1 MRNIMKFNKEVF
13 KANYIKQLENQTARN
28 INDTTTWDKYFA
40 LGTYLKELIVDDWV
54 DNDAKHIKDETKQ
67 AYYFSMEFL
76 TGRFLINNL
85 INIGIFN
92 EVEEAMGE
100 LGLNILEIAEIEK
113 DPGLGNGGLGRLAA
127 CFLDSLAS
135 TGYAGH
141 GCGIRYNYGLFE
153 QKIING
159 YQVEYPDR
167 WLSNRNVWEI
177 TRDDR
182 RVEVCFRGQIETYME
197 EDKLKFKHVNYDVV
211 SAVPYDT
218 PVIGYRNKIINNLRL
233 FSAESVHNEFDFHK
247 FSTGGYHEAFEKKH
261 ELEAVSQV
269 LYTNDN
275 YYEGKLLRLKQ
286 EYFLVSA
293 GIRSILNTFKKSKKN
308 ILDIHKYVA
317 IHINDTHPALCIPEF
332 MRILLDEENL
342 SWETAWEITGK
353 VMSYTNHTILSEALE
368 KWPIDQ
374 MRDLLPRVYMVIE
387 EIDRRFKIE
396 LDERY
401 QIFDYEKRSALEII
415 KDGQIRMANLCI
427 VACHSV
433 NGVAKLH
440 TEILKN
446 IELKHFYQIYPFK
459 FNNKTNG
466 ITHRRWL
473 LNCNQD
479 LTNLIS
485 EAIGTSWKTDPILL
499 ENILRY
505 KSDKGFLDQLEN
517 IKLNNK
523 IKLAQYIQEKNDI
536 KVNPHSIYD
545 IQAKRLHEYKRQSL
559 NVFHIM
565 DLYNRLLENPGLDIT
580 PRTFIFGAK
589 AAPGYHI
596 AKQTIKL
603 INSLA
608 EKINHDQRIKDKLK
622 VIFLENYSVSLAEKI
637 IPAADLSEQISTA
650 SKEASGTGN
659 MKFMM
664 NGAMTIGTL
673 DGANVEIMEAVG
685 EENIYIF
692 GLKAK
697 EVYEIQEKRDYHAYS
712 YYQNDPRIYKILN
725 QLNDGFLNANFD
737 EFTSIRDSILNY
749 NDEFLVLRDFDGY
762 VKTQNKVGLDY
773 MNKDEWLK
781 KSIINIAKSGIFSSD
796 YTIREYAMNIWNM
809 GDK

>member
-1 MRNIMKFNKEVF
+1 MKFDKELF
-13 KANYIKQLENQTARN
+13 KASYIKQLEKQTARN
-28 INDTTTWDKYFA
+28 VKDTTTWDKYFA
-40 LGTYLKELIVDDWV
+40 LGTFLKELIVDDWV
-54 DNDAKHIKDETKQ
+54 NNDAKHIRDEIKQ
-67 AYYFSMEFL
+67 TYYFSMEFL

-85 INIGIFN
+85 INIGIYD
-92 EVEEAMGE
+92 EVEEALKE
-100 LGLNILEIAEIEK
+100 LGFNLVEIADIEK

-177 TRDDR
+177 RRDDR
-182 RVEVCFRGQIETYME
+182 KVEVRFRGQIETYME
-197 EDKLKFKHVNYDVV
+197 GDRLKFRHVNYDVV

-218 PVIGYRNKIINNLRL
+218 PVIGYKNKVINNLRL

-247 FSTGGYHEAFEKKH
+247 FSSGGYHEAFEKKH

-269 LYTNDN
+269 LYPNDN
-275 YYEGKLLRLKQ
+275 YYEGKLLRLRQ

-293 GIRSILNTFKKSKKN
+293 GIRSILNTYIKSKKN
-308 ILDIHKYVA
+308 ILEIHNYVA
-317 IHINDTHPALCIPEF
+317 IHINDTHPALCVPEF
-332 MRILLDEENL
+332 MRILLDEKDL
-342 SWETAWEITGK
+342 SWEVAWDIVGK

-368 KWPIDQ
+368 KWPIDLLK
-374 MRDLLPRVYMVIE
+374 DLLPRIYMIIE
-387 EIDRRFKIE
+387 EIDRRFKVD
-396 LDERY
+396 LDEKY
-401 QIFDYEKRSALEII
+401 KIFDDKKRKELEII
-415 KDGQIRMANLCI
+415 RDGQIKMANLCI

-446 IELKHFYQIYPFK
+446 IELKYFYQIFPYK

-473 LNCNQD
+473 LNCNKD

-499 ENILRY
+499 ENVMNF
-505 KSDKGFLDQLEN
+505 KKDKGFLDQLEK
-517 IKLNNK
+517 IKLSNK
-523 IKLAQYIQEKNDI
+523 IKLAQYIQEKNNV
-536 KVNPHSIYD
+536 KVNPHSIFD

-559 NVFHIM
+559 NIFHIM

-603 INSLA
+603 INSIA
-608 EKINHDQRIKDKLK
+608 EHINNDKSINDKIK

-673 DGANVEIMEAVG
+673 DGANIEIMDAVG
-685 EENIYIF
+685 DDNIYIF
-692 GLKAK
+692 GLNSK
-697 EVYEIQEKRDYHAYS
+697 EVYEIKEKRNYNAYS
-712 YYQNDPRIYKILN
+712 YYENDKRLYKILN
-725 QLNDGFLNANFD
+725 QLNDGFLNENFD
-737 EFTSIRDSILNY
+737 EFNSIRNSILNY
-749 NDEFLVLRDFDGY
+749 NDEYLVLRDFDSY
-762 VKTQNKVGLDY
+762 VKAQTKAGIDY
-773 MNKDEWLK
+773 MDKYKWLE
-781 KSIINIAKSGIFSSD
+781 KSLINISKSGIFSSD
-796 YTIREYAMNIWNM
+796 YTVREYAMNIWSL
-809 GDK
+809 GDKLDD